1 MDIGTIVIVLVIA
14 GVGLFWLAFP
24 FINRAGSQSQ
34 TEAIFRQRD
43 REKLLVD
50 YERVLTTIRELDDD
64 FRLGK
69 LSQETYQ
76 MEREA
81 WAEQGTALVEQI
93 EKLKESVPPLRP
105 PKSKPPKDLQPDAD
119 SDLDAAL
126 EQAIAKYVKAKSG
139 SGN

>member
-1 MDIGTIVIVLVIA
+1 MDIAAIVIVLVIA
-14 GVGLFWLAFP
+14 GVGLLWLAFP
-24 FINRAGSQSQ
+24 FFNRAGLQA
-34 TEAIFRQRD
+34 EGAFKQRD

-50 YERVLTTIRELDDD
+50 YERILTTIRELDDD

-81 WAEQGTALVEQI
+81 WAEQGTILVEQL
-93 EKLKESVPPLRP
+93 EKLKASTPSRP
-105 PKSKPPKDLQPDAD
+105 PKSKPPKGPQPDAD

-126 EQAIAKYVKAKSG
+126 EQAIAKYAKAKSG

>member
-1 MDIGTIVIVLVIA
+1 MDIGTIVIVLVVA

-24 FINRAGSQSQ
+24 FITRAGSQA
-34 TEAIFRQRD
+34 EGIFRQRD
-43 REKLLVD
+43 RERLLVD

-64 FRLGK
+64 YRLGK

-81 WAEQGTALVEQI
+81 WAEQGTILVEQL
-93 EKLKESVPPLRP
+93 EKLKGSVPPPRP
-105 PKSKPPKDLQPDAD
+105 PKSKPPKGPQPDAD

>member
-1 MDIGTIVIVLVIA
+1 MDIGTIVIVLLVA
-14 GVGLFWLAFP
+14 GVGLFWLAYP
-24 FINRAGSQSQ
+24 FISRAGSQLQ
-34 TEAIFRQRD
+34 TEAVFRQRD

-50 YERVLTTIRELDDD
+50 YERILTTIRELDDD

-76 MEREA
+76 IEREA
-81 WAEQGTALVEQI
+81 WAQQGTILVERL
-93 EKLKESVPPLRP
+93 EKLKESVPLPRSPKAHL
-105 PKSKPPKDLQPDAD
+105 PKSPQPDAD

>member
-1 MDIGTIVIVLVIA
+1 MEIGTIVIVLVVA
-14 GVGLFWLAFP
+14 GVGLLWLAFP
-24 FINRAGSQSQ
+24 FINRAGLQA
-34 TEAIFRQRD
+34 EAAFKQRD

-50 YERVLTTIRELDDD
+50 YERILTTIRELDDD

-76 MEREA
+76 MEREV
-81 WAEQGTALVEQI
+81 WAEQGTALVEQL
-93 EKLKESVPPLRP
+93 EKLKAAAPPRP
-105 PKSKPPKDLQPDAD
+105 PKSKPPKGPQPDAD

>member
-1 MDIGTIVIVLVIA
+1 MDIAAIVIVLVIA
-14 GVGLFWLAFP
+14 GLGLFWLAFP
-24 FINRAGSQSQ
+24 FINRAGLQA
-34 TEAIFRQRD
+34 EGVFKQRD

-50 YERVLTTIRELDDD
+50 YERVLTAIRELDDD
-64 FRLGK
+64 YRLGK

-76 MEREA
+76 TEREA
-81 WAEQGTALVEQI
+81 WAEQGTALVEQLD
-93 EKLKESVPPLRP
+93 KLKGPAAPPRP
-105 PKSKPPKDLQPDAD
+105 PISKPPKGPQPDAD